1 MWICRSNGTVMS
13 LLTSCFNG
21 VSLQNEV
28 SVLSPRVA
36 FLDQQ
41 RTILTVGNSHLKQ
54 RIAALAQDKIFKDGQ
69 CSTRDSQLTPFL
81 SPFQGFR
88 KHHSREITK
97 HSVFP
102 CSSSRGA
109 QGGDREAPAGV
120 PAAEPQD
127 VLRRG
132 LGRAARPRR
141 AASRAPGEGAHE
153 LIEPW
158 PASPSCSVFRAVRR
172 HPLRLIIDPAGGKH
186 GIDHACVGARNC
198 GCFPDFSFFLFI
210 DLCVSFFACLVSVL
224 VSYRWKLVKKNSKVY
239 IEL

>member
-1 MWICRSNGTVMS
+1 MS

-109 QGGDREAPAGV
+109 QGGDREATAAVP
-120 PAAEPQD
+120 PAADQGH
-127 VLRRG
+127 RRCRHRHIRFNAG
-132 LGRAARPRR
+132 QA
-141 AASRAPGEGAHE
+141 RAP
-153 LIEPW
+153 
-158 PASPSCSVFRAVRR
+158 RVRGSSDA
-172 HPLRLIIDPAGGKH
+172 I
-186 GIDHACVGARNC
+186 ARRVVAQSAFC
-198 GCFPDFSFFLFI
+198 GDFSF
-210 DLCVSFFACLVSVL
+210 SFADSSC
-224 VSYRWKLVKKNSKVY
+224 RKT
-239 IEL
+239 